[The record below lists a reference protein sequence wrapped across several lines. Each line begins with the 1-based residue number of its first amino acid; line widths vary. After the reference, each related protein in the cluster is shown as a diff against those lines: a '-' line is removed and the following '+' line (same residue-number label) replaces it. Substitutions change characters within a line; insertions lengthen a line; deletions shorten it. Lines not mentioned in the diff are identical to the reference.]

1 MPPKL
6 PVADLDVPLRRKFPI
21 SQPSILKRLEAYN
34 KTRSYDF
41 RFKPFGFVQTVTP
54 ATISGM
60 ATPLPIAPFEADLA
74 KAKRLPWVDFN
85 TGKPLRLDWHGSHMD
100 GTLSVIRLNEYIEL
114 TIAIRK
120 PKPPIRTETRLGRI
134 R

>member
-21 SQPSILKRLEAYN
+21 SQPSIVKRLEAYN

-41 RFKPFGFVQTVTP
+41 RVKPFGFVQTVTP

-100 GTLSVIRLNEYIEL
+100 GTL
-114 TIAIRK
+114 
-120 PKPPIRTETRLGRI
+120 P
-134 R
+134 